1 VTTAFKKSLAPL
13 GPMLLMDL
21 MGWFQGDHLLALL
34 ALAMTGIYLIVAAR
48 QPNLPK
54 NSPATPKIK

>member
-13 GPMLLMDL
+13 GLMFLMDL
-21 MGWFQGDHLLALL
+21 TGWFHGNHLLALL
-34 ALAMTGIYLIVAAR
+34 ALAMTGVYWIVAAR

-54 NSPATPKIK
+54 NSLATPKIR